1 MTIAIEQLIKMHD
14 PRCMSIESLN
24 VGRGQAVITKEQ
36 ILGAFATAQH
46 HHSVG
51 FDLLMAKY
59 RHDSQA
65 EQRIRAAIINWVN
78 ARTHPEHAIIA
89 CQIAL
94 SMVLERNLPAQIDH
108 IAKLLRRYGSRSSQ
122 TRKNTDAL
130 QTKIKQLEKLR
141 GRDRVSDDEY
151 QRIGQHINQLSG
163 RIEAERAALRTWS
176 EHQAAQSNVCPRC
189 NGTGYTQRPA
199 AVICNE
205 CGGHGRI
212 TATFEHLRKSM
223 AITGAVIPAGEWPE
237 YLDLAKRCMQWL
249 YIEEAS
255 VSNLLSNRIR
265 NEKTDNFAFIGE
277 CASGGSC

>member
-24 VGRGQAVITKEQ
+24 IGRGRAILTKEQ

-65 EQRIRAAIINWVN
+65 EQRIRTAITDWVN
-78 ARTHPEHAIIA
+78 ARPHPEHAITA

-108 IAKLLRRYGSRSSQ
+108 IAKLLRRYSSRSSQ
-122 TRKNTDAL
+122 TRKNTDVL
-130 QTKIKQLEKLR
+130 QAEIKQQEKQR
-141 GRDRVSDDEY
+141 SRDRVSDDEY
-151 QRIGQHINQLSG
+151 QRIGQQIDQLSA
-163 RIEAERAALRTWS
+163 RIEAERVALRAWAK
-176 EHQAAQSNVCPRC
+176 HQAAQNNICPRC
-189 NGTGYTQRPA
+189 SGTGKTLRPA
-199 AVICNE
+199 VVLCNE

-223 AITGAVIPAGEWPE
+223 LISGAVIPAGEWSE
-237 YLDLAKRCMQWL
+237 YLDLAKRCMRWL
-249 YIEEAS
+249 YIEESQAAN
-255 VSNLLSNRIR
+255 VLSNQIH
-265 NEKTDNFAFIGE
+265 NEIEDVI
-277 CASGGSC
+277 

>member
-1 MTIAIEQLIKMHD
+1 MTIAIEQLVKMHD

-24 VGRGQAVITKEQ
+24 VGRGRAILTKEQ
-36 ILGAFATAQH
+36 ILGAFAAAQH

-59 RHDSQA
+59 RHDSHA
-65 EQRIRAAIINWVN
+65 EQRIRAAITNWVN
-78 ARTHPEHAIIA
+78 ARPHPELAITA
-89 CQIAL
+89 CQLAL

-108 IAKLLRRYGSRSSQ
+108 IAKLLRRYGIRSSQ

-130 QTKIKQLEKLR
+130 QAEIKQLEKLR

-151 QRIGQHINQLSG
+151 QRIGQQIDQLLA
-163 RIEAERAALRTWS
+163 RVEVERAVLRTWS

-189 NGTGYTQRPA
+189 NGTGKTLRPA
-199 AVICNE
+199 VVLCNE

-223 AITGAVIPAGEWPE
+223 AITGAVIPAGEWSE
-237 YLDLAKRCMQWL
+237 YLDLVKRCMRWL
-249 YIEEAS
+249 YIEESQAAN
-255 VSNLLSNRIR
+255 VLSNQIH
-265 NEKTDNFAFIGE
+265 NEIEDVI
-277 CASGGSC
+277 